1 MLSRQ
6 KLRIA
11 AFSTAVIAFAAISD
25 SALAQKKYDTGA
37 TDTEIKIG
45 NIMPYSG
52 PLSAYGVIGKTEQAY
67 FNKINAE
74 GGINGRKINFVSYDD
89 AYSPPKTVE
98 QVRKLV
104 ESDEVLATFQ
114 TLGTASNTAIMK
126 YMNTKKVPMLFVATG
141 AAKFTDPKNFPWTI
155 GYNPSYLTEAHVYAQ
170 YILKEKPD
178 AKIAILTQNDDFGRD
193 YVKGL
198 KEGLANKA
206 NLIVAEATYEVTDPT
221 VDSQMLKL
229 KASGAD
235 VLFNGGTPKFAAQ
248 IIKKAA
254 ELGWK
259 PMHVLNINS
268 ISVSEVLT
276 PAGLENSKDLIT
288 INYGKDPTDPA
299 WKDDPGMKKYFE
311 FMEKYYPTGVK
322 DSVFNTYGYGTA
334 ELMVHVLRQCG
345 DDLTR
350 ENLMK
355 QATNIKNFSGSLG
368 LPGITINTTSDD
380 YRVIKQFQMQRFD
393 GTRWV
398 LFGPILSDELRS

>member
-1 MLSRQ
+1 
-6 KLRIA
+6 
-11 AFSTAVIAFAAISD
+11 
-25 SALAQKKYDTGA
+25 
-37 TDTEIKIG
+37 
-45 NIMPYSG
+45 
-52 PLSAYGVIGKTEQAY
+52 
-67 FNKINAE
+67 
-74 GGINGRKINFVSYDD
+74 
-89 AYSPPKTVE
+89 
-98 QVRKLV
+98 
-104 ESDEVLATFQ
+104 
-114 TLGTASNTAIMK
+114 MK

-276 PAGLENSKDLIT
+276 PAKLENSKDLIT